1 MTAFD
6 NIKTNNWPSESNDF
20 EDFLVLEL
28 PLNDDAS
35 LHLLGVT
42 LLLAAKCCIPS
53 ER

>member
-6 NIKTNNWPSESNDF
+6 NIKVNNWPATSNGF

-28 PLNDDAS
+28 PLNDQAA
-35 LHLLGVT
+35 LIHQGVT
-42 LLLAAKCCIPS
+42 SLLAAKCCIPS

>member
-6 NIKTNNWPSESNDF
+6 NIKVNNWPATSNGF

-28 PLNDDAS
+28 PLNDQ
-35 LHLLGVT
+35 
-42 LLLAAKCCIPS
+42 AALTSSRRDIVAGSKQGIPS